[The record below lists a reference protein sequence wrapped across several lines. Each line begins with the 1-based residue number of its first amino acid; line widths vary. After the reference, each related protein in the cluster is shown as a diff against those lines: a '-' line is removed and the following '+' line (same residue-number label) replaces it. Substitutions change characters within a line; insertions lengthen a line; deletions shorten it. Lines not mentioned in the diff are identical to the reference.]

1 MMFNIEIIG
10 FIAGGLVSL
19 SFLPQVI
26 KSWKTKQVKDLSMSL
41 TIINI
46 LGQLMWIVYGLFKHS
61 LSIII
66 MSCITLLFTSILLF
80 LKIKLTNGLN
90 EKAKV

>member
-1 MMFNIEIIG
+1 MFNIEIIG

-26 KSWKTKQVKDLSMSL
+26 KSWRTKQVKDLSLSL

-46 LGQLMWIVYGLFKHS
+46 LGQLMWIIYGIFQNS

-66 MSCITLLFTSILLF
+66 MSCMTLLFTSMLLF
-80 LKIKLTNGLN
+80 LKIRLTMV
-90 EKAKV
+90 KKY